1 MKEEHHVLSTLP
13 SKNFWMVRPPMNKRI
28 GQRLLTLRLKLNGVE
43 VVDGRQTVKARLESD
58 GEIILTKD
66 TNIMSKA
73 NGIN

>member
-1 MKEEHHVLSTLP
+1 
-13 SKNFWMVRPPMNKRI
+13 MNKRI
-28 GQRLLTLRLKLNGVE
+28 GQRLLMLRLKLNGVE